1 MMPSLSG
8 VYKEVR
14 VESVPL
20 GGVKHVAFGW
30 VVEGF
35 EEDVLV
41 DTAYNQNAV
50 SSQID
55 GCRTA
60 EKNLFSVHFGSGKR
74 TGA

>member
-20 GGVKHVAFGW
+20 GGVKHVTFGW

-35 EEDVLV
+35 EEDVLI
-41 DTAYNQNAV
+41 DTAHN
-50 SSQID
+50 
-55 GCRTA
+55 
-60 EKNLFSVHFGSGKR
+60 
-74 TGA
+74 